1 MPAKRAR
8 QAYVDYDKI
17 QPLIDAQKLD
27 AYDIVFSKDR
37 SAFYIIGESLDIK
50 PVKSRLDVYDDLS
63 QALIAVN
70 SNSDTYVG
78 QIVLVLTQ
86 DDGYKPYVVNKD
98 ASNPS
103 YRLVAVNS
111 GHIVGTVK
119 YDDVENVPIQNIVG
133 TTEIILS
140 DLPDG
145 NYAVMGNYRIDGN
158 DPTHRMTSKK
168 IMYYIET
175 DDTDPTKKFITE
187 VKGGSV
193 KFYTCTSAA
202 FAEDQYVLLSEVNA
216 KVATY
221 LDDNLDG
228 YVDDYVNDNT
238 ASTEDVEH
246 LFD

>member
-17 QPLIDAQKLD
+17 QPLIDAKKLD

-37 SAFYIIGESLDIK
+37 NAFYIIGENLDIK

-63 QALIAVN
+63 QALITVN

-78 QIVLVLTQ
+78 QIVLVFTQ

-98 ASNPS
+98 VNDNS
-103 YRLVAVNS
+103 YYLIAVNS
-111 GHIVGTVK
+111 GHVVGIVK

-133 TTEIILS
+133 ATEIILS

-145 NYAVMGNYRIDGN
+145 NYAITGNYRINKN
-158 DPTHRMTSKK
+158 DPTHRMTSRK
-168 IMYYIET
+168 ILYYIET
-175 DDTDPTKKFITE
+175 DNNNPTQKFITE
-187 VKGGSV
+187 INGKNI
-193 KFYTCTSAA
+193 KFYTCTDLTFS
-202 FAEDQYVLLSEVNA
+202 EDQYVLLSELNEQVSS
-216 KVATY
+216 Y
-221 LDDNLDG
+221 LDDNLDR
-228 YVDDYVNDNT
+228 YVENCVNENV
-238 ASTEDVEH
+238 ASTEDIEN